1 LRYESAR
8 GSLYEA
14 RTARRVAVAWGYVSA
29 NAAREVLESLHA
41 LGGRVFGLA
50 RR

>member
-1 LRYESAR
+1 MRE
-8 GSLYEA
+8 G
-14 RTARRVAVAWGYVSA
+14 RTFRAAAAAWGYVSEA
-29 NAAREVLESLHA
+29 EAQQVLAALDP